1 MIVFDENIVLSKPTY
16 FKQDET
22 GFCLNQSEKRSREDP
37 RIILVIGVEIGAYNN
52 FSHLRRPPG
61 PGVPNGGQTTIT

>member
-37 RIILVIGVEIGAYNN
+37 RKI
-52 FSHLRRPPG
+52 
-61 PGVPNGGQTTIT
+61 